1 MTTMGSII
9 EAVYDLS
16 LGLTVICAITAVL
29 LVTVVAFLVVKR

>member
-16 LGLTVICAITAVL
+16 LGLTVICAITAVG